1 MIVYFWEV
9 CLDAEQMSFMRVLWK
24 FQSPRNQ
31 LLELRASYNYLTPPP
46 PQSSSIIFIGIENSL
61 KKLIVNWIL
70 LPEGKIYFIAICE
83 TRKEEGILFT
93 EILFYDFFSE
103 DVRDLGFTVVIDMR
117 GNSSWTTVKPI
128 LKVLQDYF
136 SNSIHTA
143 HIIKPD
149 NFWQK
154 QRTNLGSQ
162 KYKFEVSGP
171 FIFMKTAISTFL
183 ISEAVAI
190 TATQYWC
197 RC

>member
-1 MIVYFWEV
+1 MLSVRPEKRRGIVF
-9 CLDAEQMSFMRVLWK
+9 K
-24 FQSPRNQ
+24 
-31 LLELRASYNYLTPPP
+31 
-46 PQSSSIIFIGIENSL
+46 IFS
-61 KKLIVNWIL
+61 
-70 LPEGKIYFIAICE
+70 
-83 TRKEEGILFT
+83 
-93 EILFYDFFSE
+93 FFSE

-162 KYKFEVSGP
+162 KYKFEVS
-171 FIFMKTAISTFL
+171 AISFSPRL
-183 ISEAVAI
+183 
-190 TATQYWC
+190 QYQ
-197 RC
+197 RF